1 MEQNGS
7 FRWGTLLIV
16 SMTIFILVID
26 STTIEVS
33 INALVVDLK
42 TNVSGIQSIF
52 TIFTLVKAA
61 FFLIGA
67 RLQDLIGR
75 KRTFLAGLAIYG
87 IGVFTAAVSQNPT
100 MFLLGWSILEGI
112 GAVMILPATLTF
124 ITGTY
129 EGKDRSF
136 AFGVWGGV
144 ATAASIFGLIFGG
157 FLTTFYSW
165 RWGCAAELIILL
177 IIFALHKVLKETSPT
192 ISWKNF
198 DLGGAFLSVIGLM
211 ILISGILLIK
221 DPEKWA
227 VALLLITGGIIFLFG
242 FYFWERRQIRNEKPV
257 LTNVTIIYERSFLA
271 GSVVAIC
278 QKFITAG
285 FFFIFILFLEMATGA
300 TAYETGI
307 ALLPISISII
317 IFSILGARL
326 ASVFE
331 PKYILL
337 CGIVFIGAG
346 LTALKDIF
354 SLTTTTQDIIPGG
367 LLFGLGLGIVLSQVT
382 NLTISSIRSECHSD
396 ASGMYNTV
404 RQLGNSLGTAIIGL
418 VLAFGFVQGLFPGS
432 PLIFPS
438 GQPLISMGI
447 NDAAVNL
454 GMEWAFMS
462 MILVVTGMFIAAL
475 FIRKTG
481 KIV

>member
-1 MEQNGS
+1 
-7 FRWGTLLIV
+7 
-16 SMTIFILVID
+16 MTIFILVID
-26 STTIEVS
+26 ATSIEVS
-33 INALVVDLK
+33 INALVDDLN
-42 TNVSGIQSIF
+42 TNVSTIQSIF

-67 RLQDLIGR
+67 RLQNLIGR
-75 KRTFLAGLAIYG
+75 KRTFLTGLAIYG
-87 IGVFTAAVSQNPT
+87 IGVITAAVSQNAT
-100 MFLLGWSILEGI
+100 MFLVGWSILEGI
-112 GAVMILPATLTF
+112 GAVMVLPATVTF

-165 RWGCAAELIILL
+165 RWAFTAELIILL
-177 IIFALHKVLKETSPT
+177 IIFALHKVLKETHPT
-192 ISWKNF
+192 ASWKSF
-198 DLGGAFLSVIGLM
+198 DLGGAILSVLGLM

-221 DPEKWA
+221 DPARWSI
-227 VALLLITGGIIFLFG
+227 ALLLITGGIILLSG
-242 FYFWERRQIRNEKPV
+242 FYLWERRQMRNGNDI
-257 LTNVTIIYERSFLA
+257 LANVTIIHEQSFLA

-278 QKFITAG
+278 QKFITSG

-317 IFSILGARL
+317 LFSILGARL
-326 ASVFE
+326 ASFFE

-337 CGIVFIGAG
+337 CGIAFMGAG

-354 SLTTTTQDIIPGG
+354 SLTTSAQDIIPGG

-418 VLAFGFVQGLFPGS
+418 VLALGFVQGLFPGS
-432 PLIFPS
+432 PLTFPS
-438 GQPLISMGI
+438 GQSLISMGI
-447 NDAAVNL
+447 NDAAVNQ
-454 GMEWAFMS
+454 GMEWAFIA
-462 MILVVTGMFIAAL
+462 MILVVIGMFIASL